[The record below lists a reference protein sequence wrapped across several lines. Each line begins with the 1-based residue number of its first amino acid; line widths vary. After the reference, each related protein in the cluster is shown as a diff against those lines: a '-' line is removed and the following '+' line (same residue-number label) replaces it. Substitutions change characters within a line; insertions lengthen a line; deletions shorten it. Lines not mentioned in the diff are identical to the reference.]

1 MRESGGERVRCFAV
15 LLYRVEARG
24 QERPRCLSPRSR
36 ETFEMTTELV
46 ILIAEKNKRTWTS
59 VREDVKDDRFRAR
72 EVLETGVGEARSGLS
87 DELKSP
93 ELFSGGSR
101 ETETESGSQVGSSDE
116 STADTVRKGEGGF

>member
-72 EVLETGVGEARSGLS
+72 EVLETGGGEAGVAERQV
-87 DELKSP
+87 EEP
-93 ELFSGGSR
+93 ELFSGGLSR
-101 ETETESGSQVGSSDE
+101 LRPSRSQVAPATKVPQTQNE
-116 STADTVRKGEGGF
+116 REKEEVLL